1 MKPPITIVGA
11 GQMGSMLGYRLLKK
25 GYKIRIIE
33 AGNKNYKDN
42 SQTPWGWLRKFSL
55 QSEAKKNL
63 MSNEFPFNDIKKEI
77 NYTQGPLLI
86 TTKSNKTIDLWN
98 DWIKN
103 NNETDARILN
113 PTDSFNQFNLN
124 SDYFKNDGGTFI
136 CDSRDALIDY
146 SLLNNYLL
154 DYFEN
159 NPNCDYIENTIVN
172 GIKINKSKATH
183 ILTNNDEIPI
193 DKTFFCIGNQT
204 SDILDYSIPIMKIKL
219 PYLFIDNFPKTNY
232 TAIWNNKSSLQ
243 YFKEGQI
250 KIGSGTQSIF
260 NFKNIKLINSLYFI
274 NMGLEGYKN
283 IHYNGNETKLIEN
296 AIDEL
301 QVLNNFDYPKCQKI
315 QTCILDVTPNFCPY
329 IYFLPKANNILSI
342 SSFSGS
348 GSMTLD
354 NSFVD
359 LLIESIEKN
368 KLNKK
373 LDYFAPD
380 YSIINNLLPSKN
392 KTAISSII

>member
-1 MKPPITIVGA
+1 
-11 GQMGSMLGYRLLKK
+11 MLGTNGKYVRISVVEK

-63 MSNEFPFNDIKKEI
+63 MSNEFPFNDIKRI

-86 TTKSNKTIDLWN
+86 TTKSNKTKFVN

-103 NNETDARILN
+103 NNETDALILN

-154 DYFEN
+154 DYFES

-204 SDILDYSIPIMKIKL
+204 SDILDYSIAIMKIKL
-219 PYLFIDNFPKTNY
+219 PYVFGDNFPKTNY

-250 KIGSGTQSIF
+250 KIGSGTQSI
-260 NFKNIKLINSLYFI
+260 LILKYKINKFI
-274 NMGLEGYKN
+274 IFYKN
-283 IHYNGNETKLIEN
+283 GFGRI
-296 AIDEL
+296 
-301 QVLNNFDYPKCQKI
+301 
-315 QTCILDVTPNFCPY
+315 
-329 IYFLPKANNILSI
+329 
-342 SSFSGS
+342 
-348 GSMTLD
+348 
-354 NSFVD
+354 
-359 LLIESIEKN
+359 
-368 KLNKK
+368 
-373 LDYFAPD
+373 
-380 YSIINNLLPSKN
+380 
-392 KTAISSII
+392 